1 MSRDALKPRP
11 DRRIGRSLRRGA
23 SIAALL
29 VVASSPAAPA
39 GVLSDW
45 LASRRAPTPDMANP
59 QAGDIR
65 TDGKLMSRW
74 MNGEKTPFTSGSLE
88 SSSSAVVFGDKGWEK
103 TRVAP
108 DPASEAELA
117 AAMKPFEAKDYPR
130 AEPLLA
136 ALAQREI
143 KKGSP
148 WGEKA
153 QFYLAESQYLQQK
166 FVAAMDSYEVLYKK
180 YNATEYKD
188 RLIAREFDISQ
199 KWLAHEDP
207 KAKALPF
214 KARIDGRMPPL
225 DPTGYAI
232 KGLEHVREH
241 DPNGPLAD
249 YAALR
254 TADHY
259 HAVGNY
265 EEAAIF
271 YDQLLDTHKK
281 SPLRERAQLSS
292 IDAKVKG
299 YIGPEYDVSGLD
311 SAKETIQRTIN
322 EFPEHQAGNEQL
334 YHINDLITEQAAERD
349 YTTGTYYVRAH
360 KPTSAEYYFG
370 LVVAKYPKS
379 KWAGL
384 AKVQLAKT
392 AKLPR
397 TASVPSRM
405 MTLPGAPDPSGTMGG
420 GSGGSGGMGGM
431 GGMSSAGGGTGAPF

>member
-1 MSRDALKPRP
+1 MSRDALKPRT
-11 DRRIGRSLRRGA
+11 DRRIARSLRRGA
-23 SIAALL
+23 SVAALL
-29 VVASSPAAPA
+29 LLAGSPAPA

-45 LASRRAPTPDMANP
+45 LAGRRAPAPDMSNP
-59 QAGDIR
+59 QGDVR

-74 MNGEKTPFTSGSLE
+74 MNGEKTPFTSGSLD
-88 SSSSAVVFGDKGWEK
+88 SSSASVLFGDKGWEK
-103 TRVAP
+103 TKVAP
-108 DPASEAELA
+108 DPVSEAELA
-117 AAMKPFEAKDYPR
+117 AAMKLFEAKDYPK

-136 ALAQREI
+136 ALAKREI

-153 QFYLAESQYLQQK
+153 QFYLAEAQFLQQK
-166 FVAAMDSYEVLYKK
+166 FVAANDSYEVLYKK

-188 RLIAREFDISQ
+188 KLIAREYEIAQ

-207 KAKALPF
+207 KAKPLPF
-214 KARIDGRMPPL
+214 TARFDGRKPML
-225 DPTGYAI
+225 DPSGYAI
-232 KGLEHVREH
+232 KALEHVREH

-259 HAVGNY
+259 HAAGNY

-292 IDAKVKG
+292 IDAKIKG

-349 YTTGTYYVRAH
+349 YEAGMYYVRSH
-360 KPTSAEYYFG
+360 KPTSAEFYFG
-370 LVVAKYPKS
+370 SVVARYPKS

-392 AKLPR
+392 AKEPR
-397 TASVPSRM
+397 KASVPSKM
-405 MTLPGAPDPSGTMGG
+405 MTQPGSNDPTGG
-420 GSGGSGGMGGM
+420 GGGGMGGM
-431 GGMSSAGGGTGAPF
+431 GGMGGGMGGMGGGMGGMNTPF